1 MVILMTEEIHTIALL
16 DAEVETDGEM
26 MTIMMGV
33 QEVVHGIEEILGIM
47 IEDTMAMVEGL
58 IMIGT
63 IEIETG
69 TETMEGM
76 ELPDTLTTVDQ
87 LDMQMTTIEDCLQLD
102 MLNQHQSCKG
112 QRT

>member
-1 MVILMTEEIHTIALL
+1 MVILMTEDIHTIALL
-16 DAEVETDGEM
+16 DAEVETDGKM

-33 QEVVHGIEEILGIM
+33 QEVVHGIEEILGIT

-63 IEIETG
+63 IETG
-69 TETMEGM
+69 TETMEDT
-76 ELPDTLTTVDQ
+76 ELPDTLTTVEQ